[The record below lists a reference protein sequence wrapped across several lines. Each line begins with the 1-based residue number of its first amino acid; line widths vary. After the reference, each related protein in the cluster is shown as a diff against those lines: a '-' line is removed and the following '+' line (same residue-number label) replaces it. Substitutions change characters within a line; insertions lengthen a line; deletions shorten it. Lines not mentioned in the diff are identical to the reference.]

1 MKNVLVDSGF
11 WFAHLGTRKDDLQPI
26 ANKIYE
32 RLVKLECNIIIPF
45 PSLYETINTKLL
57 KDKNKDAADWFL
69 QQLNQ
74 NPKFIKVYDDAY
86 RDQAFDSTTSN
97 RSRGI
102 SLVDNILRVMM
113 SDHNLKIDTLITF
126 NTGDFVDVC
135 TKCRIECVDQYN
147 DLSEWR

>member
-11 WFAHLGTRKDDLQPI
+11 WFAHLGTREDDLQPI
-26 ANKIYE
+26 ANKIYG

-57 KDKNKDAADWFL
+57 KDKNKGAADWFL

-86 RDQAFDSTTSN
+86 RDLAFDSTTSN
-97 RSRGI
+97 RGRGI

-113 SDHNLKIDTLITF
+113 SDQNLKIDTLITF
-126 NTGDFVDVC
+126 NTRDFVDVC
-135 TKCRIECVDQYN
+135 ARCRIECVNQYI
-147 DLSEWR
+147 DLSDWG